1 MFFRTSPKVRKNNP
15 FFIPHIRSPEFSK
28 RLPCNAHGNI
38 SAQSAFANVFA
49 SPTTRFR
56 LSIVFLQYFNG
67 NTFKPVV
74 HYNIKY
80 MRNILLS
87 LFLLL
92 VCAFKADCQSLDG
105 WTLSTRSRDNY
116 AGISL
121 ANGRIGIVTSN
132 HLFGVKHI
140 LLNGVYDRQNG
151 FSGVSN
157 AVLLPTS

>member
-1 MFFRTSPKVRKNNP
+1 
-15 FFIPHIRSPEFSK
+15 
-28 RLPCNAHGNI
+28 
-38 SAQSAFANVFA
+38 
-49 SPTTRFR
+49 
-56 LSIVFLQYFNG
+56 
-67 NTFKPVV
+67 
-74 HYNIKY
+74 

-157 AVLLPTS
+157 AVFAPNFLNLTIHVDGREVKDNDATNWKQTLDMRNAQAVTQFDTPDAHFRYTQQALRNAPFMAMTVVEILLIAILNWRQ